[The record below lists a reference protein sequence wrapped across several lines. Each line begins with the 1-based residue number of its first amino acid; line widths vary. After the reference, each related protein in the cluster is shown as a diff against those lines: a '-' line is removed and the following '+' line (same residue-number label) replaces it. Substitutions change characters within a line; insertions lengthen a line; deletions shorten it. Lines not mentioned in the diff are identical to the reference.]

1 MNDTITYKQFKCIFT
16 LAFLALNF
24 LTYASRLTNACLTDG
39 ILPILITSVIAYAG
53 ACAIIKVMLSHKGMD
68 FRQILT
74 LLWGKVFGN
83 IVFGIFVL
91 NLFHFSWYAIRL
103 LSEQIGVCML
113 RNVSVVMIELIL
125 ILTVL
130 FIGIKRLRTLG
141 NLSQIL
147 IWYAGIN
154 LLLLLLLT
162 SKAAEIKNMLPLFT
176 SGLPEYT
183 RGVLVTSS
191 YLFSAVLAL
200 PFFIP
205 KVEGIYGK
213 NKVIYKDML
222 IIFAAVFAVYCA
234 FYVMCISVLGT
245 EFTIDYVFP
254 ALRIVQS
261 DNSHN
266 AFFERF
272 EIMLLSSVI
281 VMHIMYFSVTLRS
294 VKTAAESVFN
304 EKNAKIAFFLSPVIV
319 FAVVLFFKNQ
329 AIGKIIFQSVDASNI
344 TAPHALLPFI
354 VYIGYLLKKRKM
366 KNE

>member
-1 MNDTITYKQFKCIFT
+1 
-16 LAFLALNF
+16 
-24 LTYASRLTNACLTDG
+24 
-39 ILPILITSVIAYAG
+39 
-53 ACAIIKVMLSHKGMD
+53 
-68 FRQILT
+68 
-74 LLWGKVFGN
+74 
-83 IVFGIFVL
+83 
-91 NLFHFSWYAIRL
+91 
-103 LSEQIGVCML
+103 
-113 RNVSVVMIELIL
+113 
-125 ILTVL
+125 
-130 FIGIKRLRTLG
+130 
-141 NLSQIL
+141 
-147 IWYAGIN
+147 
-154 LLLLLLLT
+154 
-162 SKAAEIKNMLPLFT
+162 
-176 SGLPEYT
+176 
-183 RGVLVTSS
+183 
-191 YLFSAVLAL
+191 
-200 PFFIP
+200 
-205 KVEGIYGK
+205 
-213 NKVIYKDML
+213 ML

-366 KNE
+366 KNK